1 MTLNTCIC
9 WTFGHFCV
17 SSLTSSLVMRPL
29 FIIKKKKKSGRV
41 TRQADKNV
49 LVLSFKLKHQHKQV
63 CSMMIVSWIFLEHD
77 S

>member
-29 FIIKKKKKSGRV
+29 FIIKKNKKKWSR
-41 TRQADKNV
+41 DKA
-49 LVLSFKLKHQHKQV
+49 S
-63 CSMMIVSWIFLEHD
+63 
-77 S
+77 